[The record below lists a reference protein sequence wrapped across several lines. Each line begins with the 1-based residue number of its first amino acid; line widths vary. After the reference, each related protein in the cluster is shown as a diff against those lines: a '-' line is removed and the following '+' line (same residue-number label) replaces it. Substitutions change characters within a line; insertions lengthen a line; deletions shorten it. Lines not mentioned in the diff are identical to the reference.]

1 MNYRGEGSMLR
12 KFDNTWFAWKWRI
25 VGAFVGIIMAAPLYI
40 MMAKAGTVACVDQYC
55 NTVISPS
62 ITRVSSNNSQHAEI
76 WHVERLQ
83 ISVNE
88 YTNQRRCTIKRIP
101 IYGESYQQGRQNSSG
116 DLLGAMIIGGIFG
129 HALSG
134 NNDGAAAGAVLGALV
149 QNDKANSQSTGR
161 YIAGYENREV
171 CDIVTVPTSVKQY
184 RYVVHWKKSNMR
196 GHFFSKKERFVGEI
210 VKIRR

>member
-1 MNYRGEGSMLR
+1 MNYQGEGSMLR
-12 KFDNTWFAWKWRI
+12 NFDNTWFAWKWRI
-25 VGAFVGIIMAAPLYI
+25 VGALIGLIMAAPLF
-40 MMAKAGTVACVDQYC
+40 MMAAKAGGVGSV
-55 NTVISPS
+55 
-62 ITRVSSNNSQHAEI
+62 VSSEDLYGEV
-76 WHVERLQ
+76 WHVERLL
-83 ISVNE
+83 VNINKNE
-88 YTNQRRCTIKRIP
+88 RQQRCSIRRVP
-101 IYGESYQQGRQNSSG
+101 VYGEHYHQHGQGSSAG
-116 DLLGAMIIGGIFG
+116 DLLGAMVLGGIFG

>member
-1 MNYRGEGSMLR
+1 MVL
-12 KFDNTWFAWKWRI
+12 
-25 VGAFVGIIMAAPLYI
+25 
-40 MMAKAGTVACVDQYC
+40 
-55 NTVISPS
+55 
-62 ITRVSSNNSQHAEI
+62 
-76 WHVERLQ
+76 
-83 ISVNE
+83 
-88 YTNQRRCTIKRIP
+88 
-101 IYGESYQQGRQNSSG
+101 
-116 DLLGAMIIGGIFG
+116 GGIFG

-196 GHFFSKKERFVGEI
+196 GHFYSKKQRFVGEI

>member
-1 MNYRGEGSMLR
+1 MNYQGEGSMLR
-12 KFDNTWFAWKWRI
+12 NFDNTWFAWKWRI
-25 VGAFVGIIMAAPLYI
+25 VGAFIGLIMAAPLF
-40 MMAKAGTVACVDQYC
+40 MMAAKASDTDLYGEV
-55 NTVISPS
+55 
-62 ITRVSSNNSQHAEI
+62 
-76 WHVERLQ
+76 WHVERLL
-83 ISVNE
+83 VNINKNE
-88 YTNQRRCTIKRIP
+88 RQQRCSIRRVP
-101 IYGESYQQGRQNSSG
+101 VYGEYYHQHGQGSSAG
-116 DLLGAMIIGGIFG
+116 DLLGAMVLGGIFG

-161 YIAGYENREV
+161 YIAGYEDREV

-196 GHFFSKKERFVGEI
+196 GHFYSKKERFVGEI

>member
-1 MNYRGEGSMLR
+1 MLR
-12 KFDNTWFAWKWRI
+12 NFDNTWFAWKWRI
-25 VGAFVGIIMAAPLYI
+25 VGAFIGLIMAAPLF
-40 MMAKAGTVACVDQYC
+40 MMAAKAD
-55 NTVISPS
+55 SMW
-62 ITRVSSNNSQHAEI
+62 AEV
-76 WHVERLQ
+76 WHVERML
-83 ISVNE
+83 VNVNKSQ
-88 YTNQRRCTIKRIP
+88 NQQRCSIQRIP
-101 IYGESYQQGRQNSSG
+101 VYGQHYHQHGQGSSAG
-116 DLLGAMIIGGIFG
+116 DLLGAMVLGGIFG

-161 YIAGYENREV
+161 YIAGYEDREV

-196 GHFFSKKERFVGEI
+196 GHFYSKKERFVGEI